1 MKIINN
7 LITLII
13 FFYIMSSQLLAS
25 YQNTIESKDQP
36 EHELIIGY
44 WGGILEVAGIDL
56 RIVFKISKI
65 KEDSFNVKVI
75 NYTQE
80 DTDSPVSNVKY
91 ANVKF
96 SNFKFAND
104 TLRFEVKD
112 VMGTFEGKA
121 NEDYSRIEGQWQ
133 QSGLNLPLIMIRGEI
148 FKSKPTH
155 QFYLVAAYF
164 IIWIALLIYIW
175 NLLKKQK
182 NFAREIELLKSEV
195 RKNR

>member
-1 MKIINN
+1 
-7 LITLII
+7 
-13 FFYIMSSQLLAS
+13 MSSQLLAS
-25 YQNTIESKDQP
+25 YQNTIESKNQP
-36 EHELIIGY
+36 EHDFIIGN
-44 WGGILEVAGIDL
+44 WGGILEVAGIDM

-65 KEDSFNVKVI
+65 KEDSFNIKVV

-80 DTDSPVSNVKY
+80 DTDSPLSNVNY

-96 SNFKFAND
+96 ANVKVAND
-104 TLRFEVKD
+104 SLKFELKD

-155 QFYLVAAYF
+155 QFNFLAAYF
-164 IIWIALLIYIW
+164 IIWIALFIYIW

-182 NFAREIELLKSEV
+182 NLAREIELLKADLRES
-195 RKNR
+195 R